1 MKIVICP
8 DSFKGSF
15 SAKEVAKAIRKGM
28 KSVLTD
34 AQYSILPMADG
45 GEGTTDALL
54 NAIGGKKYK
63 ALVSDPLGR
72 KICAEYAILSDGTGV
87 IEMASASGLPLLK
100 PEERNP
106 LLTSTYGTG
115 QLILELIK
123 KKVKSFLIGVGGSA
137 TVDGG
142 MGMAKALGVKFYSR
156 SKKELRE
163 GGGFL
168 GKLVKI
174 DTSGINVDVLRTD
187 ITVLCDV
194 TNPLTGRYGA
204 AKVFAPQK
212 GADIKMVEL
221 LEKNL
226 RHYAQVIREQLKKD
240 VENIPGSGAAGGLA
254 AGLVAFLNAKIKEG
268 SKFIAEKIELEKH
281 IKDADIVITGEGRID
296 GQVSFGKTIMA
307 VLEKA
312 KRHNVPVIAL
322 CGIKSGSID
331 DLYRNGLTAVFSI
344 VPGPVKLE
352 ESIKNAGDFI
362 KDTSREIARLIKC
375 FCRKRL

>member
-1 MKIVICP
+1 
-8 DSFKGSF
+8 
-15 SAKEVAKAIRKGM
+15 M